1 MAITSAA
8 DRKGVATVGLPLSAP
23 GVTPDATPGKF
34 WRVTVGWSRDPGAP
48 SGSGQV
54 PPASRY
60 WTRYTAI
67 DRNLG
72 T

>member
-1 MAITSAA
+1 MAIATAA
-8 DRKGVATVGLPLSAP
+8 DRKNVATVGPPLSAP
-23 GVTPDATPGKF
+23 GITPDATPGKF
-34 WRVTVGWSRDPGAP
+34 WRATAGWSRNLTASPVGE
-48 SGSGQV
+48 QV